1 MGSQRLSRS
10 SIGSAACPHRFDWTI
25 SWIHASQ
32 WVLRLRVEQAPGVD
46 ARMSGHTLARTEAH
60 EGWHAAAD
68 VIVVGYGY
76 AGAVA
81 AIEAHDAG
89 ADVLLIEKM
98 PDPGGIS
105 ITSGGNVRIVEDA
118 EEGFRHLQASSAGT
132 TPDPVLRALA
142 AGMAEIS
149 AYFAKLARVSGASIN
164 RRQADG
170 NYPFPGT
177 KTFGYVSIDQVPGFD
192 AERTYPFVS
201 SYLPIHRAAGV
212 RLFKVLQDN
221 ISSRGLR
228 VELST
233 PANRLITGAHGEIC
247 GVMAQYDGRMFAIK
261 ARRAVVLACGGF
273 EANPEMQRQYW
284 QEKPVLNA
292 AYMGNTGDGILM
304 AQAVGAALWH
314 MWHYHGVYGFRHP
327 DPAYPFGIRPKR
339 LPDWIPGED
348 TRAEVKVPW
357 IIVDRCGRRYMN
369 EYQPYT
375 QDTTWRA
382 MAIFDGQ
389 SMSYPRIPS
398 YMIMDEAGRGAYPIV
413 SPTFNDRRFKF
424 SWSEQTLRELES
436 RILCKRNSL
445 AELAAAMDVREE
457 VLAATIAAWNAA
469 CDAGEDALY
478 GRPPTSMLKITTPP
492 YYCAEVWPVC
502 SNTHGGPVHD
512 AEQRIL
518 NVFGEPIPRL
528 FAAGE
533 LGGVFGHLYMSG
545 GNLAECFVGGW
556 TAGRNAARLPAWT
569 SMQID
574 LPQGRVVAEET
585 P

>member
-1 MGSQRLSRS
+1 
-10 SIGSAACPHRFDWTI
+10 
-25 SWIHASQ
+25 
-32 WVLRLRVEQAPGVD
+32 
-46 ARMSGHTLARTEAH
+46 MSGHTPARTEAH
-60 EGWHAAAD
+60 ERWHATAD
-68 VIVVGYGY
+68 VVVVGYGY

-105 ITSGGNVRIVEDA
+105 ITSGGNVRFVADA
-118 EEGFRHLQASSAGT
+118 EEGFRHLQATSAGT

-142 AGMAEIS
+142 VGMAEIP
-149 AYFAKLARVSGASIN
+149 AYFGKLARVCGATIN

-201 SYLPIHRAAGV
+201 SYVPIHRAAGV

-221 ISSRGLR
+221 MSSRRIR

-233 PANRLITGAHGEIC
+233 PATRLITGAHGEIC
-247 GVMAQYDGRMFAIK
+247 GVMAQHDGQMFAIK

-273 EANPEMQRQYW
+273 EANSDMQRQYW

-314 MWHYHGVYGFRHP
+314 MWHYHGVYGFKHP

-339 LPDWIPGED
+339 LPDWIPGE
-348 TRAEVKVPW
+348 TARADVRMPW
-357 IIVDRCGRRYMN
+357 IIVDRSGRRYMN

-382 MAIFDGQ
+382 MATFDPQ
-389 SMSYPRIPS
+389 SMTYPRIPS
-398 YMIMDEAGRGAYPIV
+398 YMIMDEPGRGTYPIV

-424 SWSEQTLRELES
+424 AWSEKTLRELES
-436 RILCKRNSL
+436 RILRQCNSL
-445 AELAAAMDVREE
+445 SELAATMDVREE
-457 VLAATIAAWNAA
+457 VLAATMAVWNAA
-469 CDAGEDALY
+469 CEAGEDAMH
-478 GRPPTSMLKITTPP
+478 GRPPPSMLKIATPP
-492 YYCAEVWPVC
+492 YYCTEVWPVC

-512 AEQRIL
+512 AEQRVL
-518 NVFGEPIPRL
+518 NAFGKPIARL

-533 LGGVFGHLYMSG
+533 LGGVFGHLYISG

-569 SMQID
+569 SMHAD
-574 LPQGRVVAEET
+574 LQPGRAVAQEV

>member
-1 MGSQRLSRS
+1 
-10 SIGSAACPHRFDWTI
+10 
-25 SWIHASQ
+25 
-32 WVLRLRVEQAPGVD
+32 
-46 ARMSGHTLARTEAH
+46 MSGHTPARSEAR
-60 EGWHAAAD
+60 ERWDEAAD
-68 VIVVGYGY
+68 VVVVGYGY

-118 EEGFRHLQASSAGT
+118 EEGFRHLQATNAAT

-142 AGMAEIS
+142 AGMADIP
-149 AYFAKLARVSGASIN
+149 AYFEKLARLSGATIN

-177 KTFGYVSIDQVPGFD
+177 KTFGYVSIDHVPGFD

-201 SYLPIHRAAGV
+201 SYVPIHRAAGV
-212 RLFKVLQDN
+212 RLFKVLEDN
-221 ISSRGLR
+221 VSSRRLR
-228 VELST
+228 IALST
-233 PANRLITGAHGEIC
+233 AAARLITGVQGEIC
-247 GVMAQYDGRMFAIK
+247 GVVAQRDGRVLAIK

-314 MWHYHGVYGFRHP
+314 MWHYHGVYGFKHP

-339 LPDWIPGED
+339 LPDWIPGESARPD
-348 TRAEVKVPW
+348 VKVPW
-357 IIVDRCGRRYMN
+357 IIVDRHGRRYMN

-382 MAIFDGQ
+382 MAVFDGQ
-389 SMSYPRIPS
+389 SMTYPRIPS
-398 YMIMDEAGRGAYPIV
+398 YMIMDEPGRGAYPIA

-424 SWSEQTLRELES
+424 TWSEKTLRELES
-436 RILCKRNSL
+436 RILRKCNSHS
-445 AELAAAMDVREE
+445 ELAAAMKMREE
-457 VLAATIAAWNAA
+457 VLASTIAQWNAA
-469 CDAGEDALY
+469 CEAGEDTVH
-478 GRPPTSMLKITTPP
+478 GRPPTSMLKIATPP

-518 NVFGEPIPRL
+518 NAFGEPIPRL

-556 TAGRNAARLPAWT
+556 TAGRNAALLTPWT
-569 SMQID
+569 SMQAD
-574 LPQGRVVAEET
+574 VPPRSVFSQEVR
-585 P
+585 

>member
-1 MGSQRLSRS
+1 
-10 SIGSAACPHRFDWTI
+10 
-25 SWIHASQ
+25 
-32 WVLRLRVEQAPGVD
+32 
-46 ARMSGHTLARTEAH
+46 MSGHTLARTEAH

-76 AGAVA
+76 TGAVA
-81 AIEAHDAG
+81 AMEAHDAG
-89 ADVLLIEKM
+89 AEVLLIEKM

-228 VELST
+228 VEFST

-247 GVMAQYDGRMFAIK
+247 GVMAQCDGRMFAIK

-314 MWHYHGVYGFRHP
+314 MWHYHGVYGFKHP

-348 TRAEVKVPW
+348 ARTEVKVPW

-478 GRPPTSMLKITTPP
+478 GRPPTSMLKITNPP

>member
-1 MGSQRLSRS
+1 
-10 SIGSAACPHRFDWTI
+10 
-25 SWIHASQ
+25 
-32 WVLRLRVEQAPGVD
+32 
-46 ARMSGHTLARTEAH
+46 MSGHTLARTEAH

-76 AGAVA
+76 TGAVA
-81 AIEAHDAG
+81 AMEAHDAG
-89 ADVLLIEKM
+89 AEVLLIEKM

-304 AQAVGAALWH
+304 AQAVGSALWH

-348 TRAEVKVPW
+348 ARTEVKVPW

>member
-1 MGSQRLSRS
+1 M
-10 SIGSAACPHRFDWTI
+10 SADTP
-25 SWIHASQ
+25 
-32 WVLRLRVEQAPGVD
+32 
-46 ARMSGHTLARTEAH
+46 ARTQARES
-60 EGWHAAAD
+60 WHATAD

-81 AIEAHDAG
+81 AIEAHDAD

-118 EEGFRHLQASSAGT
+118 EEGFRHLQASNAGT
-132 TPDPVLRALA
+132 TPDSVLRALA
-142 AGMAEIS
+142 QGMTEIP
-149 AYFAKLARVSGASIN
+149 AYFAKLARVCGATIN

-177 KTFGYVSIDQVPGFD
+177 KTFGYVSIDHVPGFD

-212 RLFKVLQDN
+212 PLFKVLQDN
-221 ISSRGLR
+221 ISARELR

-233 PANRLITGAHGEIC
+233 SATRLIMGAHGEIC
-247 GVMAQYDGRMFAIK
+247 GVVAQRDGRSLAIK

-314 MWHYHGVYGFRHP
+314 MWHYHGVYGFKHP

-339 LPDWIPGED
+339 LPDWIPGENA
-348 TRAEVKVPW
+348 RAEVKVPW
-357 IIVDRCGRRYMN
+357 IIVDRCGRYMN

-375 QDTTWRA
+375 QDTTWRV
-382 MAIFDGQ
+382 MAVFDGQ
-389 SMSYPRIPS
+389 SMRYPRIPS
-398 YMIMDEAGRGAYPIV
+398 YMIMDDAGRGAYPIV
-413 SPTFNDRRFKF
+413 SPTFNDRRFKS
-424 SWSEQTLRELES
+424 SWSEETLRELES
-436 RILCKRNSL
+436 RILRKCNSL
-445 AELAAAMDVREE
+445 VELAAIMNVREE
-457 VLAATIAAWNAA
+457 VLATTIAAWNAA
-469 CDAGEDALY
+469 CDAGEDTMH
-478 GRPPTSMLKITTPP
+478 GRPPTSMLKIATPP
-492 YYCAEVWPVC
+492 YFCAEVWPVC

-512 AEQRIL
+512 AGQRVL

-545 GNLAECFVGGW
+545 GNLAECLVGGW
-556 TAGRNAARLPAWT
+556 TAGRNAARLPASI

-574 LPQGRVVAEET
+574 LPERGVVTEEIS
-585 P
+585 

>member
-1 MGSQRLSRS
+1 M
-10 SIGSAACPHRFDWTI
+10 
-25 SWIHASQ
+25 
-32 WVLRLRVEQAPGVD
+32 
-46 ARMSGHTLARTEAH
+46 LARTEAY

-142 AGMAEIS
+142 AGMAEIP
-149 AYFAKLARVSGASIN
+149 AYFAKLARVCGASIN
-164 RRQADG
+164 QRQADG

-228 VELST
+228 VEFST

-304 AQAVGAALWH
+304 AQAVGSALWH

-478 GRPPTSMLKITTPP
+478 GRPPTSMLKITNPP